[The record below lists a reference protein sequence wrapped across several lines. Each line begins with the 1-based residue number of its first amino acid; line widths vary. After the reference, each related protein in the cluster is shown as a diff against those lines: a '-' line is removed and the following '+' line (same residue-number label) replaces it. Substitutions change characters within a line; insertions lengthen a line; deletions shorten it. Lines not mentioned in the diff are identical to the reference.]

1 MGHAVLAQ
9 QVAELGEDDAHLA
22 DKHRRLMSFHLSAS
36 SRCLYDGRKKGGE
49 LLAHEHIDAVKM
61 PFILF
66 LALMSYIG
74 ML

>member
-1 MGHAVLAQ
+1 MT
-9 QVAELGEDDAHLA
+9 
-22 DKHRRLMSFHLSAS
+22 FHLSAS

-49 LLAHEHIDAVKM
+49 LLAHEHVDAVKM

-66 LALMSYIG
+66 LALLDDVG